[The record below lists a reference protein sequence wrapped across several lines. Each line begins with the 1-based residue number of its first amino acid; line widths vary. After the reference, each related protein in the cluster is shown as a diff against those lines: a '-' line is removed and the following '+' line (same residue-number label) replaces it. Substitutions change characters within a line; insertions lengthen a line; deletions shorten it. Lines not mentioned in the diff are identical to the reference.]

1 MKHILEEITNSPQFL
16 EGSAWTRKKYNP
28 NTIIVKEGD
37 IGASLFFVELGKLRV
52 TGRVNLGEKKHIQP
66 GISDLKAGALFGE
79 SCLHAQLPRI
89 ATVTTVTEVN
99 LLEIDGERLRVFID
113 ANPVQGYLFYK
124 KLFEVLIGRL
134 KNANHTIETLMAWG
148 LKVHEIDQYL

>member
-1 MKHILEEITNSPQFL
+1 MKHLLEEMTGSPQFL
-16 EGSAWTRKKYNP
+16 EGSAWARQKYSP
-28 NTIIVKEGD
+28 NTIVVKEGD
-37 IGASLFFVELGKLRV
+37 IGHSLFFVEQGKLRV
-52 TGRVNLGEKKHIQP
+52 TGRVNLGDNKQIQP
-66 GISDLKAGALFGE
+66 GIGDLKAGALFGE

-89 ATVTTVTEVN
+89 ATVTTVTEVD

-134 KNANHTIETLMAWG
+134 KSANHTIETLMAWG
-148 LKVHEIDQYL
+148 LKVHEIDKYL